1 MGQNNG
7 DSPRP
12 FSVNLEKFADNF
24 DLIFGKKDKPVKTY
38 TGGQA
43 HYVTEQE
50 QEPIPFAGMMD
61 IEEEKKDE
69 SN

>member
-1 MGQNNG
+1 MGQNNR

-24 DLIFGKKDKPVKTY
+24 DLIFGKKEKKT
-38 TGGQA
+38 
-43 HYVTEQE
+43 E
-50 QEPIPFAGMMD
+50 QEPIPFAGMVN

-69 SN
+69 PN